1 MGRRYCP
8 HDHNDDDHHILMMMM
23 IRETRRLGEQQREMA
38 GKARDSFAQSSLQV
52 SQLMMIMVMVKMMI
66 MVVIM
71 LMIMMVW
78 RRRSSLDIIL
88 MI

>member
-1 MGRRYCP
+1 
-8 HDHNDDDHHILMMMM
+8 MMMM

-66 MVVIM
+66 MVMIM
-71 LMIMMVW
+71 LRIMMMWW
-78 RRRSSLDIIL
+78 RRNLDIIL

>member
-1 MGRRYCP
+1 M
-8 HDHNDDDHHILMMMM
+8 MMMM
-23 IRETRRLGEQQREMA
+23 IRETRRLGEQQRKMA

-66 MVVIM
+66 MVMIM
-71 LMIMMVW
+71 LRIMMMWW
-78 RRRSSLDIIL
+78 RRRRNLEIIL